1 MSSEPELCVRAFHA
15 IIDDALRLIR
25 EVGIR
30 PQDLV
35 VIGLSVGTA
44 PATYLANH
52 FGARLYSV
60 ASADYGHLMLWQSP
74 ATLLVK
80 ARAIEKGYSLAD
92 FADARATSG
101 REPLKLAGRKCLLIR
116 RS

>member
-1 MSSEPELCVRAFHA
+1 MSVTCFSAQRSCVAESRELV
-15 IIDDALRLIR
+15 
-25 EVGIR
+25 
-30 PQDLV
+30 PDLSRSGPLKSP
-35 VIGLSVGTA
+35 IGRRGTA

-52 FGARLYSV
+52 IGARLYSV

-92 FADARATSG
+92 FADAMSWRHPVENLSNL
-101 REPLKLAGRKCLLIR
+101 REGSVFFVA
-116 RS
+116 